1 MELGVVLFI
10 LAVVLVAATAQAA
23 AGFGFALV
31 AVPLCAAVLDVR
43 DAVVLVSLL
52 GLLSNAI
59 LTRTAWRHVPW
70 EVVGPML
77 AGAFAGMPIG
87 LVVLLVAP
95 QEGLRLA
102 VGAATLVMAA
112 ALAVGVR
119 IDRRS
124 VAGEVGAGL
133 VSGLLNTSVGVN
145 GPPIVVYLQG
155 REHAP
160 GEFRGA
166 LAVFFFVC
174 NVVTMAGFFAT
185 GIVSR
190 EALTLWVFALPTVAA
205 GSLLGHMLIRRV
217 EPVMFRRL
225 VFVLLSASAVSA
237 VASSLVRM
245 LG

>member
-1 MELGVVLFI
+1 VLFI
-10 LAVVLVAATAQAA
+10 LAVVLVATTAQTV

-31 AVPLCAAVLDVR
+31 AVPFFAAVLDVR

-52 GLLSNAI
+52 GLLNNAI

-87 LVVLLVAP
+87 LIVLLLAP
-95 QEGLRLA
+95 PDGLRIG
-102 VGAATLVMAA
+102 VGAVTLAMAA
-112 ALAVGVR
+112 ALAAGVR
-119 IDRRS
+119 IGRRS
-124 VAGEVGAGL
+124 VAAEVSAGL
-133 VSGLLNTSVGVN
+133 VSGLLNTSVGIN
-145 GPPIVVYLQG
+145 GPPIVLYLQG

-166 LAVFFFVC
+166 MAVFFFVC
-174 NVVTMAGFFAT
+174 NAITLAGFFAT

-190 EALTLWVFALPTVAA
+190 EALTLWAVALPAVGT
-205 GSLLGHMLIRRV
+205 GSLLGHTLVRRV
-217 EPVMFRRL
+217 EPALFRRL

-245 LG
+245 LA

>member
-1 MELGVVLFI
+1 MEPGIVLFI
-10 LAVVLVAATAQAA
+10 LVVVLVATTAQTV

-31 AVPLCAAVLDVR
+31 AVPFFAVVLDVR

-52 GLLSNAI
+52 GVLNNAI

-77 AGAFAGMPIG
+77 AGAFVGMPIG
-87 LVVLLVAP
+87 LVVLLLAP
-95 QEGLRLA
+95 QESLRLA
-102 VGAATLVMAA
+102 VGAATLAMAA
-112 ALAVGVR
+112 ALVAGLR
-119 IDRRS
+119 IRRS
-124 VAGEVGAGL
+124 IAAEVSAGL
-133 VSGLLNTSVGVN
+133 VSGLLNTSVGMN
-145 GPPIVVYLQG
+145 GPPIVLYLQG

-166 LAVFFFVC
+166 MAVFFFVC
-174 NVVTMAGFFAT
+174 NVITLAGFLAT

-190 EALTLWVFALPTVAA
+190 EALTLWAAALPAVAI
-205 GSLLGHMLIRRV
+205 GSLFGHTLVRRV
-217 EPVMFRRL
+217 EPTVFRRL

-245 LG
+245 VG